1 MGFTNITVTG
11 TLKDANLAPVSS
23 AWLTFTITGPLRSSD
38 GTIVACTPVQT
49 ATDLGGNFSVALVAT
64 NDTGTVPQGQV
75 YRLEIEAPSLISN
88 NIADVGTYFPVY
100 FFPLPASYAPTVTL
114 NTLLAQ

>member
-1 MGFTNITVTG
+1 G
-11 TLKDANLAPVSS
+11 
-23 AWLTFTITGPLRSSD
+23 AWLTFTLTAPIRSTD
-38 GTIVACTPVQT
+38 GTIIACTPVQAVT
-49 ATDLGGNFSVALVAT
+49 AANGTFSVILSAT

-88 NIADVGTYFPVY
+88 NIQDVGTYFPVY
-100 FFPLPASYAPTVTL
+100 YFSLLDAAAPTVTL